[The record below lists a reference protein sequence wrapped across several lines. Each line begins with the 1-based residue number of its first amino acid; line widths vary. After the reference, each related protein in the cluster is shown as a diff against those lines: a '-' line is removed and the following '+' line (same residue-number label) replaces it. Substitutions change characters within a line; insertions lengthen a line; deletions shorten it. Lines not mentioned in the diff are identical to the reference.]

1 MDKQNPIPP
10 FIHDDFLLES
20 TSAKALYHDYVKDLP
35 IIDYHCHLSPKD
47 IAENTIFDSITAL
60 WIDGDHYKWRAM
72 RTLGIE
78 EKYLTG
84 TASPKEKFVQFAS
97 ALPLMMRNPLYHWT
111 QLELKRYFSIS
122 ELLSKDTADA
132 IFQQTNARATSTE
145 FSTQKLLQKMQVEYI
160 GTTDD
165 PIDSLEYHSIHS
177 ASGHPIHMAPSFRPD
192 RCLLIQSDGFN
203 DYLDDLER
211 VCGTEIQSFEQ
222 LCIALEQR
230 MDFFHQKG
238 CRISDHGLEYL
249 PYTILSP
256 KEIEFIFTKRR
267 RKNEEISKTDSEGF
281 QTALLLFLSKKY
293 HKLGWVQ
300 QFHLGAMRNN
310 NSRMFK
316 NLGADT
322 GWDSIGQYPT
332 ARSLSKFLDAL
343 DATDQLTKTV
353 LYNLNPADNEIMA
366 TMIGNFNDGSIKGK
380 VQWGSGWWFSDQLE
394 GMTKQINTLSNMG
407 ILSCFIGMLTDSRS
421 FLSFPRHEYFRR
433 LLCNLFG
440 NDIEKGLLP
449 KDLPW
454 IGKIIS
460 DISYGNAKNYFELP
474 K

>member
-72 RTLGIE
+72 RTLGVE

-122 ELLSKDTADA
+122 ELLSKDSANA
-132 IFQQTNARATSTE
+132 IFQQTNAMATSAE
-145 FSTQKLLQKMQVEYI
+145 FSTQRLLQKMQVEYI

-177 ASGHPIHMAPSFRPD
+177 ASGHPVRMTPSFRPD

-203 DYLDDLER
+203 DYLDTLER

-222 LCIALEQR
+222 LCFALEQR

-249 PYTILSP
+249 PFTILSP

-332 ARSLSKFLDAL
+332 ARSLSNFLDAL
-343 DATDQLTKTV
+343 DSTDQLTKTV

-407 ILSCFIGMLTDSRS
+407 VLSCFIGMLTDSRS

-474 K
+474 E